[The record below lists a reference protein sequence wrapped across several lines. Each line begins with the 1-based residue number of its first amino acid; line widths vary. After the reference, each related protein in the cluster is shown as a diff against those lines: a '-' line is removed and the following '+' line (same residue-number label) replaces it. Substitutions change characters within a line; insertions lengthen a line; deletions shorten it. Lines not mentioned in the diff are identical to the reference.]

1 MSISLKHQPESIG
14 GATPKT
20 GRCPGGGSVA
30 MGTQACRN
38 PESMRLQR
46 EVVCRMQEVVLQVA
60 EGKDARPPGLAG
72 TWELVLLAIAKMAM
86 L

>member
-1 MSISLKHQPESIG
+1 
-14 GATPKT
+14 
-20 GRCPGGGSVA
+20 
-30 MGTQACRN
+30 MGTKACRN

-46 EVVCRMQEVVLQVA
+46 EVVCRMQDVVLQVV
-60 EGKDARPPGLAG
+60 EEKDARPPGLAG